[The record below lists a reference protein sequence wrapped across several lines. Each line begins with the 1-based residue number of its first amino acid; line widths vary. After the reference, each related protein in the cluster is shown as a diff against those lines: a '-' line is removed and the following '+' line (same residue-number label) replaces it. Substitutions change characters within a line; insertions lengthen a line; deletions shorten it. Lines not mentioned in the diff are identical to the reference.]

1 MYCVQ
6 SGNPP
11 TSLSLF
17 LCSHATDQPGIAV
30 PHVISMDIDHYTFKY
45 LILMSSGV
53 YKTLEAIG
61 SDIIVN
67 IIDKYV
73 TENGWNETV
82 ANNILQNIC
91 ETQYKLYQKSTT
103 EDVHSPTAVANRK
116 RNDMTLVI
124 YKFDTAV

>member
-1 MYCVQ
+1 MGGFVLCTIRE
-6 SGNPP
+6 SP

-30 PHVISMDIDHYTFKY
+30 PHVTSVDIDHYTFKY

-91 ETQYKLYQKSTT
+91 ETQY
-103 EDVHSPTAVANRK
+103 
-116 RNDMTLVI
+116 MTLVI